1 MKVLITGAGG
11 FFGKALVRAFGQ
23 GGHEIVAA
31 DLGAPETFEAR
42 PRSGDVVAYSQIDV
56 ADPTSLTQDRIGR
69 VDAVV
74 SAAALTPSLEEM
86 TAEPDKLVS
95 VNLVGTLNLLEV
107 ARLQGCSKFL
117 FVSSAGV
124 YDQFT
129 ETTLR
134 EADAD
139 GGFSLYGSA
148 KLAAEIMLWRY
159 GRMYDIDVGA
169 IRPTSMYGPAEEFR
183 PTRPFVTAVKQL
195 VDAALAGTPVRILG
209 GQDRCDWIYV
219 DDVAESAARFFAGG
233 MEERVFNLSSDA
245 PARFDTVVA
254 AAEAS
259 AGLKVDP
266 GAEAV
271 VDGSPDRPTV
281 ISNEKAR
288 GELGHAPRSLEEGI
302 LAYVEEADS
311 SGS

>member
-1 MKVLITGAGG
+1 MGMKVLITGAGG
-11 FFGKALVRAFGQ
+11 FFGKALVRAFAQ
-23 GGHEIVAA
+23 GGDEVVAA
-31 DLGAPETFEAR
+31 DTGPAAEFTSR
-42 PRSGDVVAYSQIDV
+42 PGSGDEVAYVQIDV
-56 ADPTSLTQDRIGR
+56 ADPASLTQERIGT
-69 VDAVV
+69 VDAIV

-107 ARLQGCSKFL
+107 ARRQKCSKFL

-134 EADAD
+134 EPDAD

-159 GRMYDIDVGA
+159 GRMYDMDVGA
-169 IRPTSMYGPAEEFR
+169 IRPTSMYGPEEQFR

-209 GQDRCDWIYV
+209 ETDRCDWIYV
-219 DDVAESAARFFAGG
+219 DDVAETAQRFFAGG
-233 MEERVFNLSSDA
+233 MGERVFNLSSDA
-245 PARFDTVVA
+245 PARFETVVSA
-254 AAEAS
+254 AQTA
-259 AGLKVDP
+259 AGLVVDP
-266 GAEAV
+266 DAETV

-281 ISNEKAR
+281 ISNERAR
-288 GELGHAPRSLEEGI
+288 SELGHAPRSLEDGI
-302 LAYVEEADS
+302 RAYVDEVS
-311 SGS
+311 P